1 MTFACVFPGQ
11 GSQSVGMMSDWAA
24 SNETVRQTFAEASE
38 ALGYDLWHIISEGPA
53 EELNRT
59 EITQPAMLAAGIA
72 AWRAYQ
78 KAGGAMPVAMAGHS
92 LGEYTALVAAKSLE
106 FGAALK
112 LVAERGRLMQAAV
125 PASEGAMAA
134 ILGLDDEQV
143 IAVCQQA
150 AASEVCEAVNFNSP
164 GQVVIAGN
172 KAAVERAIALASEQ
186 GAKRVVLLPVSV
198 PSHSSLMKAAAEQL
212 RQVLSTVEIK
222 TPSVPVLHNIDAQ
235 SRDSAEA
242 IREALVQQL
251 YKPVRWVAC
260 VQALKARGAKMLIEM
275 GPGKVLT
282 GLTRRIDKSLSAQPL
297 FDASGLAKI
306 LNLS

>member
-72 AWRAYQ
+72 AWRAYRE
-78 KAGGAMPVAMAGHS
+78 AGGDMPVAMAGHS

-106 FGAALK
+106 FNAALK

-125 PASEGAMAA
+125 PAGEGAMAA

-150 AASEVCEAVNFNSP
+150 AIPRS
-164 GQVVIAGN
+164 
-172 KAAVERAIALASEQ
+172 
-186 GAKRVVLLPVSV
+186 AKL
-198 PSHSSLMKAAAEQL
+198 
-212 RQVLSTVEIK
+212 
-222 TPSVPVLHNIDAQ
+222 
-235 SRDSAEA
+235 
-242 IREALVQQL
+242 
-251 YKPVRWVAC
+251 
-260 VQALKARGAKMLIEM
+260 
-275 GPGKVLT
+275 
-282 GLTRRIDKSLSAQPL
+282 
-297 FDASGLAKI
+297 
-306 LNLS
+306 